1 MGTDKTPLEDGRN
14 NKGQFTKGNT
24 ASRGRKT
31 GSRNKASLLAQQLF
45 EDQAQAV
52 VTAVVNKALQGDM
65 MAAKLIIERL
75 LPPCKERALP
85 PVELGDD
92 PKSAIRELLANGEI
106 TSSELTS
113 LCKASGLGNL
123 DDDPFKIL

>member
-1 MGTDKTPLEDGRN
+1 MSTDKTPLEDGRN
-14 NKGQFTKGNT
+14 NRGQFTKGNT
-24 ASRGRKT
+24 ASQGRKT

-52 VTAVVNKALQGDM
+52 VMSVVDRALQGDM

-85 PVELGDD
+85 PIELGDD
-92 PKSAIRELLANGEI
+92 PKASIRRLLEDGAI
-106 TSSELTS
+106 TPSELES
-113 LCKASGLGNL
+113 LCKVAGVKNL
-123 DDDPFKIL
+123 DDDPFKIV